1 MESKMKHLS
10 PQTPLNGMTQH
21 LRQLADQL
29 AIVNDMAG
37 NLKILCDYY
46 YVDDPIYGGPAT
58 PKQLLEVADYL
69 DSAYMNMAALLGT
82 DPCEKFDE
90 TKARLKAFRVSRSK
104 R

>member
-1 MESKMKHLS
+1 
-10 PQTPLNGMTQH
+10 MTQH
-21 LRQLADQL
+21 LRQLAGQM

-37 NLKILCDYY
+37 NLKIICDYY
-46 YVDDPIYGGPAT
+46 YEDHPQYGGPPT
-58 PKQLLEVADYL
+58 PKQLLEVADHL
-69 DSAYMNMAALLGT
+69 DSVYMNMAALLGT

>member
-1 MESKMKHLS
+1 MKHLS
-10 PQTPLNGMTQH
+10 PQTSLNGMTQH

-29 AIVNDMAG
+29 AIVNDMEG
-37 NLKILCDYY
+37 NLKIHCDHYY
-46 YVDDPIYGGPAT
+46 DDDPQFGGPPT

-69 DSAYMNMAALLGT
+69 DSVYMNMAALLGT

>member
-1 MESKMKHLS
+1 MKNLS
-10 PQTPLNGMTQH
+10 PKTPLNGMTQH

-37 NLKILCDYY
+37 NLKIICDYY
-46 YVDDPIYGGPAT
+46 YDDDPQYGGPAT

-69 DSAYMNMAALLGT
+69 DSVYMNMAGLLGT
-82 DPCEKFDE
+82 DLCEKFDE

>member
-1 MESKMKHLS
+1 MKHLS

-21 LRQLADQL
+21 LSQLADQL

-37 NLKILCDYY
+37 NLKIHCDCYY
-46 YVDDPIYGGPAT
+46 DDDPQFGGPPT

-69 DSAYMNMAALLGT
+69 DSVYMNMAALLGT

-90 TKARLKAFRVSRSK
+90 TKAKQEVNQSSRWVNY
-104 R
+104 